1 MARTSGRSAA
11 LVGAGIFL
19 SRIAGLIR
27 QRVFAHYLGLYD
39 EADVLTASFRIPNL
53 LQNLLGEGALSASF
67 IPVYARLVAEG
78 KDEDARVLASAV
90 AGLLALVVS
99 IIVALGVVA
108 APLVVNVL
116 VPGFTGAK
124 HELTVELVRIIFP
137 ATALLVLSA
146 WCLGILNSHGKFF
159 LSYAAPVVW
168 NLTLIVATLAVGR
181 RVMPER
187 LVIYIA
193 WAAVGGS
200 LLQLLVQL
208 PSTIALTRGLRLS
221 MDATHANVAKVM
233 GNFGP
238 ALMGRGVNQV
248 SAYVDAFIA
257 SLLGQG
263 AVAAISSAQMLY
275 TLPVSLFGMSVSAAE
290 LPAMSAA
297 TGEEPERHAV
307 MRLRLEDGLHRIA
320 FFVVPCS
327 AAFVTLGDQVAGAVF
342 QTGRFGAQDSRY
354 VWAILAGSA
363 VGLLASTL
371 SRLSSSTF
379 YALGDTRT
387 PLRYALA
394 RVALTTGLGVVGA
407 LLVPRLLGIDLKWGA
422 VGLSATAGI
431 SAWVEFL
438 LLRHTLARRI
448 GAVHFRPGYLPRL
461 WVAAGTGALTA
472 WTILMHTE
480 GLGPLVQALL
490 ALVPFTLVYF
500 GLALVFNIPTARAL
514 LAEVRPRD

>member
-1 MARTSGRSAA
+1 M
-11 LVGAGIFL
+11 GAGILL
-19 SRIAGLIR
+19 SRIFGLLRTRFITHAFGQTDIANAVAAG
-27 QRVFAHYLGLYD
+27 Q
-39 EADVLTASFRIPNL
+39 RIPNL

-90 AGLLALVVS
+90 AGLLALMVAIV
-99 IIVALGVVA
+99 VALGVA
-108 APLVVNVL
+108 LAPQVVNIL

-124 HELTVELVRIIFP
+124 HALTVELVRILFP

-159 LSYAAPVVW
+159 LSYTAPVVW
-168 NLTLIVATLAVGR
+168 NATLIVATLAVGR
-181 RVMPER
+181 HVAPEA

-221 MDATHANVAKVM
+221 MDATHANVAKVL

-257 SLLGQG
+257 SLLGSG
-263 AVAAISSAQMLY
+263 AVAAISNAQMLY

-297 TGEEPERHAV
+297 TGAESERHAV
-307 MRLRLEDGLHRIA
+307 MRHRLEDGLHRIA

-327 AAFVTLGDQVAGAVF
+327 AAFVTLGDVVAGAVF
-342 QTGRFGAQDSRY
+342 QTGRFTGQDSRY

-387 PLRYALA
+387 PLRYALV
-394 RVALTTGLGVVGA
+394 RVLLTTALGFLCA
-407 LLVPRLLGIDLKWGA
+407 LYVPRLLGIEQRWGA
-422 VGLSATAGI
+422 VGLSATAGFA
-431 SAWVEFL
+431 AWIEFL
-438 LLRHTLARRI
+438 LLRHTLRGRI
-448 GAVHFRPGYLPRL
+448 GPVHFRPGYLPRL

-472 WTILMHTE
+472 WTILMQVDRF
-480 GLGPLVQALL
+480 GPLIQAVL
-490 ALVPFTLVYF
+490 ALVPFGIVYF
-500 GLALVFNIPTARAL
+500 GLALVFRIPTAVAL
-514 LAEVRPRD
+514 VQELRGRD

>member
-1 MARTSGRSAA
+1 MARSSGRSAA

-27 QRVFAHYLGLYD
+27 QRVFAHFLGLSD

-78 KDEDARVLASAV
+78 KDEDARMLASAV
-90 AGLLALVVS
+90 AGLLALMVAIV
-99 IIVALGVVA
+99 VALGVA
-108 APLVVNVL
+108 LAPQVVNIL

-124 HELTVELVRIIFP
+124 HALTVELVRIIFP

-159 LSYAAPVVW
+159 LSYTAPVVW
-168 NLTLIVATLAVGR
+168 NATLIAATLAVGR
-181 RVMPER
+181 GVAPDR
-187 LVIYIA
+187 LVIDIA
-193 WAAVGGS
+193 WAAVAGS
-200 LLQLLVQL
+200 FLQLLVQL
-208 PSTIALTRGLRLS
+208 PSTIALTHGLRLS
-221 MDATHANVAKVM
+221 MDATHAHVAKVLS
-233 GNFGP
+233 NFGP

-297 TGEEPERHAV
+297 TGEEHERHAV
-307 MRLRLEDGLHRIA
+307 MRQRLEDGQQRIA

-327 AAFVTLGDQVAGAVF
+327 AAFVTLGDVVAGAVF
-342 QTGRFGAQDSRY
+342 QTGRFTSQDSRY

-387 PLRYALA
+387 PLRYALV
-394 RVALTTGLGVVGA
+394 RVLLTTGLGFAGA
-407 LLVPRLLGIDLKWGA
+407 LLVPRLLGIEERWGA

-431 SAWVEFL
+431 AAWVEFL
-438 LLRHTLARRI
+438 MLRHTLRGRI
-448 GAVHFRPGYLPRL
+448 GAVHFSPGYLPRL

-472 WTILMHTE
+472 WTILM
-480 GLGPLVQALL
+480 LVDRSGPLVQAAL
-490 ALVPFTLVYF
+490 ALVPFGLVYF
-500 GLALVFNIPTARAL
+500 GLCLVFRIPTALAL
-514 LAEVRPRD
+514 LAEVRSRA

>member
-1 MARTSGRSAA
+1 
-11 LVGAGIFL
+11 
-19 SRIAGLIR
+19 
-27 QRVFAHYLGLYD
+27 
-39 EADVLTASFRIPNL
+39 
-53 LQNLLGEGALSASF
+53 
-67 IPVYARLVAEG
+67 
-78 KDEDARVLASAV
+78 
-90 AGLLALVVS
+90 
-99 IIVALGVVA
+99 
-108 APLVVNVL
+108 
-116 VPGFTGAK
+116 
-124 HELTVELVRIIFP
+124 
-137 ATALLVLSA
+137 
-146 WCLGILNSHGKFF
+146 
-159 LSYAAPVVW
+159 
-168 NLTLIVATLAVGR
+168 
-181 RVMPER
+181 
-187 LVIYIA
+187 VIDIA
-193 WAAVGGS
+193 WAAVAGS

-221 MDATHANVAKVM
+221 MDATHANVATVL

-297 TGEEPERHAV
+297 TGEESERHAV
-307 MRLRLEDGLHRIA
+307 MRHRLEDGLHRIA

-327 AAFVTLGDQVAGAVF
+327 AAFVTLGDVVAGAVF
-342 QTGRFGAQDSRY
+342 QTGRFTSQDSRY

-387 PLRYALA
+387 PLRYALV
-394 RVALTTGLGVVGA
+394 RVLLTTGLGFLGA
-407 LLVPRLLGIDLKWGA
+407 LYVPRLLGIEERWGA
-422 VGLSATAGI
+422 VGLSATAGLA
-431 SAWVEFL
+431 AWVEFL
-438 LLRHTLARRI
+438 LLRHTLKGRI

-472 WTILMHTE
+472 WTILMQVDHA
-480 GLGPLVQALL
+480 GPLVQAAL
-490 ALVPFTLVYF
+490 ALIPFGLVYF
-500 GLALVFNIPTARAL
+500 GLALLFGIPTARAL
-514 LAEVRPRD
+514 LAQVRGSD